1 MNPPFIPK
9 KQRGEL
15 LEEIRSWVAS
25 RTKAF
30 TYYEA
35 IKELPGVRRESI
47 HGVLGR
53 MSDMGEIQ
61 KVGRCTW
68 KRPDMPDPV
77 HVPEV
82 MVNATPTADALEA
95 IKLELGISVSKT
107 PHDLPIDGVPH

>member
-1 MNPPFIPK
+1 MNHSFIPK

-35 IKELPGVRRESI
+35 IKELRGVRSKSI

-53 MSDMGEIQ
+53 MEDMGEVEKI
-61 KVGRCTW
+61 GRCTW
-68 KRPDMPDPV
+68 KRTDMPDPV
-77 HVPEV
+77 PPSKVI
-82 MVNATPTADALEA
+82 VNATPTADALDA
-95 IKLELGISVSKT
+95 RKMELGISVSKT
-107 PHDLPIDGVPH
+107 PHALPADSVPH